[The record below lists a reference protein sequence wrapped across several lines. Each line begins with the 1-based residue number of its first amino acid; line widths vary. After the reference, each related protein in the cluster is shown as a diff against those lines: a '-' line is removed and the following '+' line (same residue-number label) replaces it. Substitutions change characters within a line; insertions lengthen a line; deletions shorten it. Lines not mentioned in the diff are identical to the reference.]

1 MVGATSSEDVSSKAC
16 FWQLRCVDFMF
27 NMHAL
32 FAVESKLSEH
42 LFSLCSIFR
51 VFTLL
56 CITEQIA
63 FSALTLLVGRQEEH
77 LVCKN

>member
-1 MVGATSSEDVSSKAC
+1 
-16 FWQLRCVDFMF
+16 
-27 NMHAL
+27 MHAL

-51 VFTLL
+51 VFTLF

-63 FSALTLLVGRQEEH
+63 FSALTLFVGRQEEH
-77 LVCKN
+77 PACKN